1 MTVSG
6 TRYKGRV
13 QPTDRNVIRVEGT
26 DRVFHR
32 LKILVV
38 LLLPLAMSL
47 MAVSSVNV
55 ALNTIEAGLGATS
68 SDLQWILSGYA
79 LAFGITLIP
88 GGRAGDVLGR
98 GSFFVLGL
106 TVFVLASLACGLAP
120 TPAFLNVAR
129 LVQGI
134 GAGLFNPQIIGM
146 IQQYYTGAGRAR
158 AFALFGLT
166 ISVSVAVGP
175 ILAGSIINAV
185 GPDWGWRW
193 AFLAN
198 IPLGVLGIVLALAWF
213 PFGKERRLLAARR
226 AARAG
231 GPVPP
236 DAAPARVDLDPVGSV
251 LVAAAVLSVMYPFM
265 EHDNPLIWG
274 LLVVAVLLV
283 WAWVGW
289 ERRYRAAGRDPM
301 VDVELFSFR
310 SFSNG
315 TLIAGVMFMG
325 VTSTFVVVALFLQS
339 ALQVSPLAVGLIGL
353 PNAIASAWAS
363 VWSGRHV
370 MTNGRRI
377 VVGALGTMAAG
388 ALLSIGAVWLIV
400 RLDVSFWILAAPL
413 TLIGL
418 GMGAMGSANQTLSL
432 EDVPPAYGGTAGG
445 VKQTVERVGTAIGNA
460 MITGI
465 FFAAHA
471 LQGWPTAFAVAF
483 GAIAA
488 FLLAAMALAIR
499 DERYHRA

>member
-1 MTVSG
+1 MAVG
-6 TRYKGRV
+6 AKRYKGRV
-13 QPTDRNVIRVEGT
+13 QPQDRDVIRVEGT

-32 LKILVV
+32 LKILFV

-120 TPAFLNVAR
+120 TPALLNVAR
-129 LVQGI
+129 LVQGV

-175 ILAGSIINAV
+175 ILAGAIINAV

-213 PFGKERRLLAARR
+213 PFGKERVRLAARR

-231 GPVPP
+231 QVSA
-236 DAAPARVDLDPVGSV
+236 DAAPVRIDLDPVGSV

-265 EHDNPLIWG
+265 EHDNPMIWG

-283 WAWVGW
+283 WAWVAW
-289 ERRYRAAGRDPM
+289 ERRYRAAGREPM

-315 TLIAGVMFMG
+315 SLIAGVMFMG

-363 VWSGRHV
+363 MWSGRHV
-370 MTNGRRI
+370 MTHGRRI
-377 VVGALGTMAAG
+377 VVGALGTMASG
-388 ALLSIGAVWLIV
+388 AILSIGAVWLIV

-432 EDVPPAYGGTAGG
+432 EDVPPTYGGTAGG

-483 GAIAA
+483 GAISV
-488 FLLAAMALAIR
+488 FLLLAMGLAIR
-499 DERYHRA
+499 DERYHRG